1 MIYRFSLKQFFTK
14 ILILTLMSAAIGYW
28 LDGLFVVISLTFL
41 ATLIWQYRHVVEI
54 INWLWHKNVLYP
66 PESKGVWGHIYDGI
80 YRRIKTYRSKQKKLN
95 AQVRQFRDGAEAL
108 PDAVIVLD
116 LDLAIRWA
124 NKKASR
130 ILDIHWPADSGQ
142 RINNLV
148 RSPKLTKYLDK
159 RNFELPCKISSPRND
174 EQQLELRFM
183 VYGDNQYL
191 LLVRDVSQSNRL
203 EAMRRDF
210 VANVSHELKTPLT
223 VVRGYVE
230 MIKDDPQ
237 LAEHWR
243 YSMQEIDQQVN
254 RMDRLVQQLLVL
266 SKVEVAG
273 HENIE
278 NKVNVAVL
286 ITQIVSELNWLIEQ
300 KKHHITLNINSD
312 FGLLGIESEIK
323 SAFTN
328 LIINAVNYT
337 PDNGEITIGWQKT
350 SANWQFF
357 VKDNGCG
364 ILSTDI
370 PRLTERFYRVDKSRS
385 RDTGGTGLGLAIVK
399 HVANHHNAHLQ
410 IDSEYNKG
418 SRFSILFREQDIY
431 SL

>member
-300 KKHHITLNINSD
+300 KNHHITLNINSD